1 MPKMCFNA
9 LPAPD
14 PQLPRLHLHGPT
26 MGTRWSVTLDA
37 DLSGP
42 QQATLRHDLA
52 AAVAQVDAQMSPFR
66 ADSDLLRCNRA
77 PVGQWLELPTEF
89 LHVLDCALEVARLS
103 SGAFDPGVGDLVHA
117 WGFGSATAPDAQ
129 AIAHTRQQPRPPTW
143 DVLQRQGGQ
152 LRKLAPLT
160 LDLCGIAKGFAVDR
174 MSAQLRQHGIGHALV
189 ALDGELYALG
199 HQASGHPWPV
209 AVESPE
215 PQRRAVHGVIELQD
229 MAIATSG
236 DYRHYF
242 ALGDTRIAHS
252 MDGRQQAPVRNGVA
266 SVSVLAPNCM
276 WADAWATALL
286 VLGDTAGL
294 ALAQRLGL
302 QALWLLRRGSGWV
315 ELGLG
320 RWAS

>member
-1 MPKMCFNA
+1 M
-9 LPAPD
+9 
-14 PQLPRLHLHGPT
+14 
-26 MGTRWSVTLDA
+26 
-37 DLSGP
+37 
-42 QQATLRHDLA
+42 
-52 AAVAQVDAQMSPFR
+52 
-66 ADSDLLRCNRA
+66 
-77 PVGQWLELPTEF
+77 
-89 LHVLDCALEVARLS
+89 
-103 SGAFDPGVGDLVHA
+103 
-117 WGFGSATAPDAQ
+117 
-129 AIAHTRQQPRPPTW
+129 
-143 DVLQRQGGQ
+143 
-152 LRKLAPLT
+152 
-160 LDLCGIAKGFAVDR
+160 
-174 MSAQLRQHGIGHALV
+174 
-189 ALDGELYALG
+189 
-199 HQASGHPWPV
+199 
-209 AVESPE
+209 
-215 PQRRAVHGVIELQD
+215 HGVVELQD